1 MLGKLAA
8 IWGTVEGNMRRLL
21 FVLFSTAAGAAA
33 LVLASAALAATP
45 TQIYRDYA
53 DNGRLDGHY
62 SRSDLNRAL
71 KDAVLQGYGN
81 QNVQPGLQQ
90 ELQGGAAGVKSGLP
104 FTGLDLTLMVVGGTA
119 LLLTG
124 AGLRRLARNRA

>member
-1 MLGKLAA
+1 
-8 IWGTVEGNMRRLL
+8 MRRLL
-21 FVLFSTAAGAAA
+21 FVLLGAAAGAAA
-33 LVLASAALAATP
+33 LVFASVAIAATP

-90 ELQGGAAGVKSGLP
+90 QLAQAGGGKGLP
-104 FTGLDLTLMVVGGTA
+104 CSGLDLTLMVVGGVA

-124 AGLRRLARNRA
+124 AGR

>member
-1 MLGKLAA
+1 M
-8 IWGTVEGNMRRLL
+8 RLL
-21 FVLFSTAAGAAA
+21 LIGIAAGAAA

-90 ELQGGAAGVKSGLP
+90 ELGQVGAKSGGLP

-119 LLLTG
+119 LLITG

>member
-1 MLGKLAA
+1 
-8 IWGTVEGNMRRLL
+8 MRRLL
-21 FVLFSTAAGAAA
+21 FVLLGAAAGAAA
-33 LVLASAALAATP
+33 LVFASVAIAATP

-62 SRSDLNRAL
+62 SRSDLDRAL

-81 QNVQPGLQQ
+81 ENVQPGLQQ
-90 ELQGGAAGVKSGLP
+90 ELQGGAAGANAGLP
-104 FTGLDLTLMVVGGTA
+104 FTGLDLTLMIVGGTA

>member
-1 MLGKLAA
+1 
-8 IWGTVEGNMRRLL
+8 MRRLVG
-21 FVLFSTAAGAAA
+21 VLAAVAA
-33 LVLASAALAATP
+33 LLVFASVAAAATP

-62 SRSDLNRAL
+62 SRADLDRAL
-71 KDAVLQGYGN
+71 KDAVLQGYPHAN
-81 QNVQPGLQQ
+81 TQPGFQHQ
-90 ELQGGAAGVKSGLP
+90 VAAAGAAAGVKGGGLP

-124 AGLRRLARNRA
+124 AGLRRAARKRA

>member
-1 MLGKLAA
+1 
-8 IWGTVEGNMRRLL
+8 MRRFL
-21 FVLFSTAAGAAA
+21 FVLFGTAAGAAA
-33 LVLASAALAATP
+33 LLCSSAALAATP

-53 DNGRLDGHY
+53 DNGRLDAHY

-81 QNVQPGLQQ
+81 ENVQPGLQQ
-90 ELQGGAAGVKSGLP
+90 ELQGGAAGVNAGLP
-104 FTGLDLTLMVVGGTA
+104 FTGLDLTLMVVGGMA

-124 AGLRRLARNRA
+124 AGLRRMARSRG